1 MWNKLHGKASGMQSV
16 GVWKNIPLQTELIMR
31 SHNESLIRFLGVM
44 VNEAGCF
51 LANLAAFYCIYCC
64 SAALQETQEWFL
76 SSKVKKLSD

>member
-1 MWNKLHGKASGMQSV
+1 MQSV

-64 SAALQETQEWFL
+64 SAGDTGVVIVIKGQEA
-76 SSKVKKLSD
+76 V